1 MGSRNKVSPFK
12 DFISGGFGG
21 VCTVVSGHP
30 LDTIKVRLQ
39 TMPKPGPGESPRYT
53 GTFDCAKKTVVKE
66 GFLGLYKGMAAPLTG
81 VTPMFA
87 VCFLGFG
94 IGKKIQQKHPEEEL
108 TLPQLFLA
116 GMLSGV
122 FTTAIMA
129 PGERIKCLL
138 QVQQAHADHGG
149 KARFAGPVDCAK
161 QLYREGGI
169 RSIYKGTAATLL
181 RDVPA
186 SGMYFASYEWLQRVL
201 TPKGGSRSDLSV
213 KVTLFAGGM
222 AGIFNWLVA
231 IPPDVLKSR
240 LQTAPEGKY
249 PNGIRDVFRELMKH
263 EGVRA
268 LYKGAAPVMLRAF
281 PANAACFMG
290 YEVAMKF
297 LNWAAPNL

>member
-1 MGSRNKVSPFK
+1 MPDKRKVSPVK
-12 DFISGGFGG
+12 DFFAGGFGG
-21 VCTVVSGHP
+21 ICLIFAGHP

-53 GTFDCAKKTVVKE
+53 GTFDCAKKTIVREV
-66 GFLGLYKGMAAPLTG
+66 M
-81 VTPMFA
+81 TPMFA
-87 VCFLGFG
+87 VCFFGFG

-138 QVQQAHADHGG
+138 QASCRVQQAHSDHGG

-201 TPKGGSRSDLSV
+201 TPKGGRYAFSNLTFVSV
-213 KVTLFAGGM
+213 KC
-222 AGIFNWLVA
+222 IFNWMVA

-240 LQTAPEGKY
+240 LQTAPEGTY
-249 PNGIRDVFRELMKH
+249 PNGIRDVFRELMKN